1 MATSPIY
8 NWPEP
13 DNSDLVK
20 NGALAIRTLGNAI
33 DTTMATMV
41 PKTIVDAKGDL
52 IAATANDTPARLAV
66 GANGETLVADSST
79 STGLRYTAGT
89 VQANPIL
96 NSAFQ
101 VWQRGTSF
109 AASGS
114 GAIYTA
120 DRWQFLRNSFATG
133 ATASRQTVSDTT
145 NLPNIQYSMRLQ
157 RDSGNASTA
166 TIFAT
171 QSLETINSIPFAG
184 KTITLSFYARAG
196 ANFSASAFNIAAYYG
211 TGTDQNITGT
221 YTGITQIV
229 NPGGA
234 LTTTWQRFTAT
245 GTVATTA
252 TELALQVNWA
262 PSGTAGANDW
272 AEFTGVQIDIG
283 SVALPFRTNAATIQ
297 GELSADKYYYRRQG
311 GSTAF
316 EMIGMGTAS
325 STTVANIIVPF
336 DNPMRV
342 APTSVDYSTLRLT
355 DLASGYPVTALS
367 LDVNFNSKNVGVAS
381 VTVASGLTVGKLYY
395 LSANNSTSA
404 YLGFSAE
411 L

>member
-1 MATSPIY
+1 MATGRVPTTANSP
-8 NWPEP
+8 
-13 DNSDLVK
+13 L
-20 NGALAIRTLGNAI
+20 T
-33 DTTMATMV
+33 
-41 PKTIVDAKGDL
+41 AKGDL
-52 IAATANDTPARLAV
+52 FGYSTTQARVAV
-66 GANGETLVADSST
+66 GNDGETLVADSST

-89 VQANPIL
+89 VQANPVL

-120 DRWQFLRNSFATG
+120 DRWQFLRNSLATG

-157 RDSGNASTA
+157 RDSGNTSTA

-171 QSLETINSIPFAG
+171 QSFETINSIPFAG

-196 ANFSASAFNIAAYYG
+196 ANFSGSGFNIAAYYG
-211 TGTDQNITGT
+211 TGIDQNITGT

-245 GTVATTA
+245 GTVAATA
-252 TELALQVNWA
+252 TELALQVNWV

-283 SVALPFRTNAATIQ
+283 SVILPFRTYAATIQ
-297 GELSADKYYYRRQG
+297 GELAACQRYYWRTSNGAVAGAYGVGYARSSSAAAIYVQFPV
-311 GSTAF
+311 S
-316 EMIGMGTAS
+316 
-325 STTVANIIVPF
+325 
-336 DNPMRV
+336 MRIN
-342 APTSVDYSTLRLT
+342 PTSIDFSTL
-355 DLASGYPVTALS
+355 ALHEA
-367 LDVNFNSKNVGVAS
+367 GVAYYALTGLTFIGQTNLGS
-381 VTVASGLTVGKLYY
+381 NIEATGLSGLTTAKPYIL
-395 LSANNSTSA
+395 ANNNSTA
-404 YLGFSAE
+404 GYLGFNAE